1 MRPVSPFSLSRM
13 ALAKSVAISPPTV
26 RPGYL
31 PGWAAAAEFATLVNA
46 AVSTRLWRVVVM
58 GPLMDSVHLHH
69 RISREAR
76 PRVACHA
83 ACTARLAAARLGCL
97 AVGQRSC
104 RSCSLAN
111 LSRTLMKA
119 L

>member
-1 MRPVSPFSLSRM
+1 
-13 ALAKSVAISPPTV
+13 
-26 RPGYL
+26 
-31 PGWAAAAEFATLVNA
+31 
-46 AVSTRLWRVVVM
+46 M

-104 RSCSLAN
+104 RSCSLAS
-111 LSRTLMKA
+111 LSRTLSLSDA
-119 L
+119 LQRDARFHGDLNAVLAFMAHEPMAQPIKR